1 LTPAAAYIDER
12 NEKRAAGMEVPL
24 HVPFAPGAEDL
35 RFAGIRK
42 VDGQSLVL
50 LRAGDLVM
58 VMPMDDVSANR
69 AARIKVGDSI
79 RIKDGVVQ
87 GRARRR

>member
-1 LTPAAAYIDER
+1 MDIPWHAPF
-12 NEKRAAGMEVPL
+12 AAG
-24 HVPFAPGAEDL
+24 AADL
-35 RFAGIRK
+35 RFAGVRK

-58 VMPMDDVSANR
+58 VMAMDDVSANR
-69 AARIKVGDSI
+69 AARMKIGDQV
-79 RIKDGVVQ
+79 RIKDGIVQ